1 MTPASPKAPTPG
13 EAAETA
19 AIKDALVRFYAGTR
33 ATLEKDF
40 LDPAV
45 PLGSE
50 VFFRET
56 EATRYRL
63 YPYLP
68 SLVGFERWAGKRVLE
83 VGTGMGVDHVRFAR
97 AGATL
102 TGVDL
107 TPSHLQITAARLK
120 REGLA
125 SRLLQGDAERLP
137 CGDASFDHVYS
148 CGVLFLVPDIQ
159 RAVDEVY
166 RVLKPGGEA
175 LVMLYHRTSFHH
187 YLKTLAFMGLVWGD
201 LLYLTRQKLV
211 DWSADGYD
219 YPIIRL
225 YSRRQARRIFG
236 RFAEVRM
243 AVRTLTPAEFP
254 VIGQRLPTDFLEF
267 AARRFGFFLFI
278 RAVKG

>member
-1 MTPASPKAPTPG
+1 LAV
-13 EAAETA
+13 
-19 AIKDALVRFYAGTR
+19 KDALIRFYTDTR

-50 VFFRET
+50 AFFRET
-56 EATRYRL
+56 EAARYRL

-68 SLVGFERWAGKRVLE
+68 SLVGFERWRERRVLE

-102 TGVDL
+102 AGIDL
-107 TPSHLQITAARLK
+107 TPNHLEITAARLA

-125 SRLLQGDAERLP
+125 SRLLRGDAEHLP
-137 CGDASFDHVYS
+137 FRDGSVDHVYS

-166 RVLKPGGEA
+166 RVLRPGGEA

-187 YLKTLAFMGLVWGD
+187 YVKTLAFMGLVWGD

-225 YSRRQARRIFG
+225 YSRRQARRIFH

-243 AVRTLTPAEFP
+243 AVRTLTRSEFP
-254 VIGQRLPTDFLEF
+254 VIGHRLPDDFLEF